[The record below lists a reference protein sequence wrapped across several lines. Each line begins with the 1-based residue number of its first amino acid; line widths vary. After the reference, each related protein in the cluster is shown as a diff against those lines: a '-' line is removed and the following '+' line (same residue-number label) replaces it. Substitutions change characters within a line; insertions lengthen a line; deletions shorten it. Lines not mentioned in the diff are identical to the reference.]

1 LSLSTP
7 PAVSPSNPS
16 TEITAVI
23 DAYARA
29 IESRDLAQLR
39 SVYATINA
47 DQARAFSDF
56 FASTRELRAT
66 LDVQSLHLDGNNAT
80 ARVSGVYQFTTNAG
94 RADRQAVTFNV
105 ELRRDAG
112 GWRLIAVR

>member
-1 LSLSTP
+1 
-7 PAVSPSNPS
+7 
-16 TEITAVI
+16 VI

-39 SVYATINA
+39 AVYATINA